1 MNPSDQTPNKQKK
14 TKPNMFQ
21 IFQYQ
26 YLKTQPSQTQEK
38 SFLPINSNYIT
49 TKHKLNQI
57 VQNTS
62 LNKSIKASHKVK
74 LSISNFQDDE
84 EKIGRISAT
93 VQEARSILE
102 ENQQPQL
109 NQPDRQQQ
117 IIYLQ
122 SKIRTYLVK
131 KRLAPLKKSHK
142 YKYRKQVLNELF
154 VTEEIYCSA
163 LKTMINCYL
172 KPLSESKGI
181 LSSSEIK
188 GLFSNIQ
195 SIYMLS
201 QETLTIFR
209 DLQKDY
215 QQEFQNAIKQLLS
228 HANFFKIYQDYL
240 INYANASKLQ
250 TNLRVNN
257 KQYKSFLDQADK
269 KNLGKNLENYY
280 LILPVQ
286 RIPKYV
292 LLFKDYIKNLNQ
304 ESVDYPIF
312 QKILQEFE
320 AVANQNNKA
329 MDSLLSK
336 QQIFELQQQYGK
348 HVKILELNRQFLKE
362 ESLQMYFSVES
373 EVRPVIVY
381 FFSDLILITERD
393 QIKQGQVF
401 RTFITLNHLSQCNK
415 MAEMYN
421 YKFLYQI
428 NGSDNHVTFVVQSQD
443 SEKDLKE
450 QIDFVNGI
458 IQQLQ
463 EKKDRRNK
471 LIQEIKPDYVPQDDQ
486 SNQQNFV
493 VTVQIQGTQ
502 ELLDN
507 SNKKYTRY
515 VFEIVINNIITQQIY
530 LRFSQ
535 FKQTLE
541 FVKAKFPNIKIPE
554 IKETTYFDRNEAL
567 VVDRR
572 KILMTEFLLQLLNSK
587 DFKAEN
593 QYQKQILNQLGLH
606 ENFYSLLRK
615 LKEEKERESQNLS
628 ILSLRGNKKP
638 LTTLIENN
646 FKQQGFRNF
655 QQSNINT
662 IQTQVST
669 PRGPIKPM
677 GDLLKQ
683 IQQTATKNGEQQ
695 QSQQQQQQQQ
705 QSETQDQQS
714 EQKQNVKGLRASSMI
729 NSRKVSASQL
739 LAADTRCNSRQGSM
753 IAPQDGNLQLVKIK
767 VQIFLNFKPFEYEYQ
782 ICRETDAEQLRDE
795 VALDIQLQYSY
806 DFKLFLIDDSIIKP
820 LDKDEKLWNLLIKT
834 DETKGLFKKA
844 QNQPQYNQKLL
855 QLRKYLYVNCEE
867 ETEFCKCD
875 LVRLS
880 LVSYQLF
887 DDITNQRLI
896 LESKNHV
903 ICAALYLILNKFK
916 KIDRNNIPFNDI
928 KKLIPSQIFKYIQ
941 QETWLNFLPTIF
953 DNFYTLITNE
963 YAEDQKKEKDQN
975 FKFQQQNAKSTV
987 NNDQNNQITES
998 DNSENAI
1005 TLKTEAHYAMLIFL
1019 DILKSTKFFGVTNF
1033 KVQSDKETLMYLFE
1047 LSKHYWQEKKK
1058 QNKLSSSYAIEDCR
1072 TWTSFYLCINYKCI
1086 IFLKQLNSQLEILE
1100 LDYEEIDQ
1108 ISSLQKNLG
1117 IYIFNPQTN
1126 NFGIQINK
1134 RICLNFETEKSYQI
1148 KQLIQTYDQM
1158 QMENRQALEL
1168 QCDEEQNFNEFQ

>member
-1 MNPSDQTPNKQKK
+1 MNPSDHSTKK
-14 TKPNMFQ
+14 PKKAKPNMFQ

-26 YLKTQPSQTQEK
+26 YLKTQPSQTHKE
-38 SFLPINSNYIT
+38 SFLPTNSNYTT
-49 TKHKLNQI
+49 TKLKLNQI

-62 LNKSIKASHKVK
+62 INKSTRASHKVK
-74 LSISNFQDDE
+74 LSMSNFQDDE
-84 EKIGRISAT
+84 ETIGRISAT
-93 VQEARSILE
+93 VKEARSILE
-102 ENQQPQL
+102 ENEQPQQMQRDHL
-109 NQPDRQQQ
+109 QQ
-117 IIYLQ
+117 IVCIQ

-131 KRLAPLKKSHK
+131 KRVAPLKKTHK
-142 YKYRKQVLNELF
+142 YRYRKQVLNELLA
-154 VTEEIYCSA
+154 TEEIYCSA
-163 LKTMINCYL
+163 LKTMIHSYL
-172 KPLSESKGI
+172 KPLSDSKGI

-195 SIYMLS
+195 SIYLLS
-201 QETLTIFR
+201 QETLILFK

-215 QQEFQNAIKQLLS
+215 HQEYQNAIKQLLS

-240 INYANASKLQ
+240 INYANAIKLQ
-250 TNLRVNN
+250 TNLRHNN

-269 KNLGKNLENYY
+269 KNLGKTLENYY

-292 LLFKDYIKNLNQ
+292 LLFKDYLKNLNQ
-304 ESVDYPIF
+304 ENVDYPKF

-329 MDSLLSK
+329 MDNLLSK

-362 ESLQMYFSVES
+362 ESLQMYFTIES

-401 RTFITLNHLSQCNK
+401 RTYITLNHLSQCNK

-450 QIDFVNGI
+450 QIEFVNEI

-463 EKKDRRNK
+463 DKKDRRNK
-471 LIQEIKPDYVPQDDQ
+471 LIQEIKPANLPQEEQ
-486 SNQQNFV
+486 NAQQNFV

-507 SNKKYTRY
+507 SNKKFTRY

-535 FKQTLE
+535 FKTTME
-541 FVKAKFPNIKIPE
+541 FAKSKFPNIKIPE
-554 IKETTYFDRNEAL
+554 IKENNYFDRNEAL

-572 KILMTEFLLQLLNSK
+572 KLLMTEFLLLLLNSK
-587 DFKAEN
+587 DFKTDN

-615 LKEEKERESQNLS
+615 LKEEKERESANLS
-628 ILSLRGNKKP
+628 VLNFRGIKKP
-638 LTTLIENN
+638 LTTLIENS
-646 FKQQGFRNF
+646 FKQASFRKF
-655 QQSNINT
+655 DQSNVNT

-669 PRGPIKPM
+669 PRGPVKPM
-677 GDLLKQ
+677 GDLVRQ
-683 IQQTATKNGEQQ
+683 MQQTATKNEV
-695 QSQQQQQQQQ
+695 QQ
-705 QSETQDQQS
+705 QSEISELPQ
-714 EQKQNVKGLRASSMI
+714 EQKQNIKGLRASSMI

-753 IAPQDGNLQLVKIK
+753 IVQGEGNLQLVKIK
-767 VQIFLNFKPFEYEYQ
+767 VLIFQNFKPIEQEYQ

-795 VALDIQLQYSY
+795 VAADIQLQYSY
-806 DFKLFLIDDSIIKP
+806 DFKLYLLDDQMLKP
-820 LDKDEKLWNLLIKT
+820 LDKDEKLWNLLIRT

-875 LVRLS
+875 LVRLT

-916 KIDRNNIPFNDI
+916 KIDKNNIPFNEV
-928 KKLIPSQIFKYIQ
+928 KKLIPHQIFKYIQ
-941 QETWLNFLPTIF
+941 QDTWVNFLPTIF
-953 DNFYTLITNE
+953 DNFYTLVMSE
-963 YAEDQKKEKDQN
+963 YADDQKKEKQKSKQN
-975 FKFQQQNAKSTV
+975 QDTEKNT
-987 NNDQNNQITES
+987 NHEEPNNQITES
-998 DNSENAI
+998 DISDNL
-1005 TLKTEAHYAMLIFL
+1005 TVLKTEAHYAMLIFL

-1033 KVQSDKETLMYLFE
+1033 KVQSDKETLMYLYE
-1047 LSKHYWQEKKK
+1047 LSKHYWEEKKK
-1058 QNKLSSSYAIEDCR
+1058 QNKFSSSYTIDDCR
-1072 TWTSFYLCINYKCI
+1072 TWSSFYLCINYKCI
-1086 IFLKQLNSQLEILE
+1086 TFLKQLNSQLEILE
-1100 LDYEEIDQ
+1100 LDYEEIEQ

-1117 IYIFNPQTN
+1117 IYIFNPLTN
-1126 NFGIQINK
+1126 NYGIQINK
-1134 RICLNFETEKSYQI
+1134 KICLNFETEKSYQI

-1158 QMENRQALEL
+1158 QMENRQAQEL

>member
-1 MNPSDQTPNKQKK
+1 MNPSDHTTKKQKK

-26 YLKTQPSQTQEK
+26 YLKTQPSQTHKE
-38 SFLPINSNYIT
+38 SFLPTNSNYT
-49 TKHKLNQI
+49 STKLKLNQI

-62 LNKSIKASHKVK
+62 INKSTRASHKVK
-74 LSISNFQDDE
+74 LSMSNFQDDE
-84 EKIGRISAT
+84 QTIGRISAT
-93 VQEARSILE
+93 VKEARSILE
-102 ENQQPQL
+102 ENEQPQQIQRDHL
-109 NQPDRQQQ
+109 QQ
-117 IIYLQ
+117 IVYIQ

-131 KRLAPLKKSHK
+131 KRVAPLKKTHK
-142 YKYRKQVLNELF
+142 YRYRKQVLNELLA
-154 VTEEIYCSA
+154 TEEIYCSA
-163 LKTMINCYL
+163 LKTMIHSYL
-172 KPLSESKGI
+172 KPLSDSKGI

-201 QETLTIFR
+201 QETLIIFK

-215 QQEFQNAIKQLLS
+215 HQEYQNAIKQLLS

-240 INYANASKLQ
+240 INYANAIKLQ
-250 TNLRVNN
+250 TNLRHNN

-269 KNLGKNLENYY
+269 KNLGKTLENYY

-292 LLFKDYIKNLNQ
+292 LLFKDYLKNLNQ
-304 ESVDYPIF
+304 ENQDYPKF

-329 MDSLLSK
+329 MDNLLSK

-362 ESLQMYFSVES
+362 ESLQMYFTIES

-450 QIDFVNGI
+450 QIEFVNGI

-471 LIQEIKPDYVPQDDQ
+471 LIQEIKPDYVPQDEQ
-486 SNQQNFV
+486 NAQQNFV

-507 SNKKYTRY
+507 SNKKFTRY

-535 FKQTLE
+535 FKTTME
-541 FVKAKFPNIKIPE
+541 FAKSKFPNIKIPE
-554 IKETTYFDRNEAL
+554 IKENTYFDRNEAL

-572 KILMTEFLLQLLNSK
+572 KLLMTEFLLLLLNSK

-615 LKEEKERESQNLS
+615 LKEEKERESTNLS
-628 ILSLRGNKKP
+628 VLNFRGNKKP
-638 LTTLIENN
+638 LTTLIENS
-646 FKQQGFRNF
+646 FKQASFRKF
-655 QQSNINT
+655 DQSNVTT

-669 PRGPIKPM
+669 PRGPVKPM
-677 GDLLKQ
+677 GDLFRQ
-683 IQQTATKNGEQQ
+683 IQQTATKNEV
-695 QSQQQQQQQQ
+695 QQ
-705 QSETQDQQS
+705 QSEISEQPQ
-714 EQKQNVKGLRASSMI
+714 EQKQNIKGLRASSMI

-753 IAPQDGNLQLVKIK
+753 IVQGEGNLQLVKIK
-767 VQIFLNFKPFEYEYQ
+767 VLIFKNFKPIEQEYQ

-795 VALDIQLQYSY
+795 VAADIQLQYSY
-806 DFKLFLIDDSIIKP
+806 DFKLYLLDDQMLKP

-875 LVRLS
+875 LVRLTI
-880 LVSYQLF
+880 VSYQLF

-896 LESKNHV
+896 LEQKNHV

-916 KIDRNNIPFNDI
+916 KIDKNNIPFNEI
-928 KKLIPSQIFKYIQ
+928 KKLIPHQIFKYIQ
-941 QETWLNFLPTIF
+941 QETWVNFLPTIF
-953 DNFYTLITNE
+953 DNFYTLVMNE
-963 YAEDQKKEKDQN
+963 YTEDQKKENQKSKQN
-975 FKFQQQNAKSTV
+975 QDSEKNA
-987 NNDQNNQITES
+987 NHEEPNNQITES
-998 DNSENAI
+998 DISDNL
-1005 TLKTEAHYAMLIFL
+1005 TVLKTEAHYAMLIFL

-1033 KVQSDKETLMYLFE
+1033 KVQSDKETLMYLYE
-1047 LSKHYWQEKKK
+1047 LSKQYWEEKKK
-1058 QNKLSSSYAIEDCR
+1058 QNKFSSSYIIDDCR
-1072 TWTSFYLCINYKCI
+1072 TWSSFYLCINYKCI
-1086 IFLKQLNSQLEILE
+1086 TFLKQLNSQLEILE
-1100 LDYEEIDQ
+1100 LDYEEIEQ

-1117 IYIFNPQTN
+1117 IYIFNPLTN
-1126 NFGIQINK
+1126 NYGIQINK
-1134 RICLNFETEKSYQI
+1134 KVCLNFETEKSYQI

-1158 QMENRQALEL
+1158 QMENRQAQEL